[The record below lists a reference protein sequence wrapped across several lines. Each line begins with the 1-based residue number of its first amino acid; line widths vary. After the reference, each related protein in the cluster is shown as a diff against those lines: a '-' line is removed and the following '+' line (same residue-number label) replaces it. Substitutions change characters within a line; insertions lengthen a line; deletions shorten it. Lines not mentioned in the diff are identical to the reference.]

1 MNDKLRNESTDR
13 LAEAILSMKNKEEVY
28 AMSEDLF
35 TVAEVKSLA
44 QRLDVA
50 IMLSEKNPYTEIVAK
65 TGVSTATISRV
76 NRCLLYGAD
85 GYNIILD
92 RIKKEK

>member
-1 MNDKLRNESTDR
+1 MNDKLRNESTDH
-13 LAEAILSMKNKEEVY
+13 LAEAFLSIKTKDEMY
-28 AMSEDLF
+28 AIFEDLF
-35 TVAEVKSLA
+35 TVAEVKALA

-50 IMLSEKNPYTEIVAK
+50 IMLSEKEPYTEIVAK

-92 RIKKEK
+92 RLGKE